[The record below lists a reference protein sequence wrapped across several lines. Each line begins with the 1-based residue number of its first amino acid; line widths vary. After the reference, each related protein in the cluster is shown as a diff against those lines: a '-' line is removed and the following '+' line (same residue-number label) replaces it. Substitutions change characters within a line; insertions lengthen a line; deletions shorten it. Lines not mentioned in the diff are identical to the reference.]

1 MDIITKRRNFEVL
14 RSQLE
19 NEYSSFKSHH
29 RELGQ
34 YVLPRRPRFEITDV
48 NKGDKRNRDI
58 VDSTA
63 TLAVRTLR
71 SGMMSGVTSPA
82 RPWFRLTTP
91 DPKLFESGAVKTWLN
106 DVQNIMTT
114 TFLRSNLYNILPIV
128 YGDIGVFGTAALY
141 VEEDMDNVMHFHSF
155 PIGSYY
161 IAKDPKGKINTFIR
175 EFRMTVRQVVD
186 MFGERDKSNK
196 IIWDNMSLHVKNLF
210 ESGHTETW
218 VDIVHVIKPNDDY
231 NPKKLGAKF
240 KKYQSC
246 YYERGTYGSGG
257 NYLVGGDEGKYLRES
272 GYDYF
277 PVLCPRWETT
287 GEDVYGTDCPAMTAL
302 GDIKQLQTAEKR
314 IAQAID
320 KMVNPPMIGDYKLRN
335 QKTSIIAGDIT
346 YADMSAGTQPF
357 RPAHEVNVRVMEME
371 QKQAQ
376 VRDRIRRCF
385 FEDLFLMLA
394 SSDRRQITA
403 REIEERHEEKLL
415 ALGPVLEQLNQD
427 LLDPLIDIAFDL
439 HFKQGYFEEL
449 PLPEELQGV
458 PLKVEYISIMA
469 QAQKLI
475 GITGVERFVGF
486 VGQVASVD
494 PAVLDKV
501 NRDQLIDV
509 YADIT
514 SVPPDLVVTDEDVA
528 EIRAARAQQ
537 QQQAQQMAMMQQGAA
552 TAKDL
557 SQTPIDE
564 NTALGRMLSGAQ
576 SGALV

>member
-1 MDIITKRRNFEVL
+1 LDIITKRRNFEVL

-58 VDSTA
+58 IDSTA

-91 DPKLFESGAVKTWLN
+91 DPALGEQGSVKKWLN

-114 TFLRSNLYNILPIV
+114 SFLRSNLYNILPIV

-141 VEEDMDNVMHFHSF
+141 IEEDVDNVMHFHSF

-186 MFGERDKSNK
+186 MFGEREKNNK
-196 IIWDNMSLHVKNLF
+196 IIWDNMSLHIKNLWD
-210 ESGHTETW
+210 SGHTETW
-218 VDIVHVIKPNDDY
+218 VDIVHVIKPNDKHD
-231 NPKKLGAKF
+231 PKKLQAKY
-240 KKYQSC
+240 KKFYSC

-272 GYDYF
+272 GYDFF

-302 GDIKQLQTAEKR
+302 GDIKQLQTAERR

-357 RPAHEVNVRVMEME
+357 RPAH
-371 QKQAQ
+371 
-376 VRDRIRRCF
+376 
-385 FEDLFLMLA
+385 
-394 SSDRRQITA
+394 
-403 REIEERHEEKLL
+403 
-415 ALGPVLEQLNQD
+415 
-427 LLDPLIDIAFDL
+427 
-439 HFKQGYFEEL
+439 
-449 PLPEELQGV
+449 
-458 PLKVEYISIMA
+458 
-469 QAQKLI
+469 
-475 GITGVERFVGF
+475 
-486 VGQVASVD
+486 
-494 PAVLDKV
+494 
-501 NRDQLIDV
+501 
-509 YADIT
+509 
-514 SVPPDLVVTDEDVA
+514 
-528 EIRAARAQQ
+528 
-537 QQQAQQMAMMQQGAA
+537 
-552 TAKDL
+552 
-557 SQTPIDE
+557 
-564 NTALGRMLSGAQ
+564 
-576 SGALV
+576 